1 MVMLHELRRRAPA
14 IAWPL
19 LGIAATAYFV
29 YHTFEGDRG
38 LRAGREI
45 TEQLSQAKQTL
56 AKTEAARD
64 ALQHR
69 VAGLEPDH
77 VDPDLLDQQIR
88 RNLDLVA
95 PNEIVILHPGETR

>member
-1 MVMLHELRRRAPA
+1 MLILHELRRRAPA

-19 LGIAATAYFV
+19 IGIAATAYFV
-29 YHTFEGDRG
+29 YHSFEGERG

-45 TEQLSQAKQTL
+45 TQQLSQARQTL
-56 AKTEAARD
+56 AATEAERD
-64 ALQHR
+64 ALQHK

-88 RNLDLVA
+88 QNLDLVS